1 MRLYSGG
8 TARRLRRSTFGVTR
22 LYSHVVATP
31 LLMVLI
37 IVRVAISAL
46 PPIAAAVEAEVEAEV
61 LVAAVEEARVVE
73 VAPSSCKGA

>member
-1 MRLYSGG
+1 M
-8 TARRLRRSTFGVTR
+8 RRSTFGVTR

-31 LLMVLI
+31 LLMELI

-46 PPIAAAVEAEVEAEV
+46 PQIAAAEAEAEVEAEV
-61 LVAAVEEARVVE
+61 LVAGVEEARVVE

>member
-8 TARRLRRSTFGVTR
+8 TARRLRRSTCGATR
-22 LYSHVVATP
+22 LYSRVVATP

-37 IVRVAISAL
+37 IVRVVISAL
-46 PPIAAAVEAEVEAEV
+46 PQIAAAEVEAEV

>member
-8 TARRLRRSTFGVTR
+8 TARRLRRLICGVTR
-22 LYSHVVATP
+22 LYSRVVATP

-46 PPIAAAVEAEVEAEV
+46 PQIAAAAAEVEAEV

-73 VAPSSCKGA
+73 AAPSSCKGA